1 MDVFTRVKEIIL
13 KELGIEA
20 EKVTLEASFIDDLGA
35 DSLDIVDMLMVF
47 EEEFDLEIPEEDAE
61 NITTVKEAVDYI
73 EEHS

>member
-73 EEHS
+73 EENI